1 MLGEEMLNDERGLN
15 ITSYFLEE
23 LQKIA
28 EAQPEQHNS
37 MVKEEEID
45 EVTEIKRVKD
55 PKVTSPGQMFG
66 VQFSKMR
73 DGSAKMSPL
82 ILPVPGYTFKPEMQK
97 FVPNL
102 EQPGW
107 ITTGEEMMA
116 RAKREGYIQA
126 KKEETMAKM
135 QQEAASFMD
144 SQQTNQQVQ
153 PQAQPQTQQAQQ
165 PAVQQTSGQQAPQ
178 QQSTQQPEAQK

>member
-1 MLGEEMLNDERGLN
+1 
-15 ITSYFLEE
+15 
-23 LQKIA
+23 
-28 EAQPEQHNS
+28 
-37 MVKEEEID
+37 
-45 EVTEIKRVKD
+45 VTEIKRVKD